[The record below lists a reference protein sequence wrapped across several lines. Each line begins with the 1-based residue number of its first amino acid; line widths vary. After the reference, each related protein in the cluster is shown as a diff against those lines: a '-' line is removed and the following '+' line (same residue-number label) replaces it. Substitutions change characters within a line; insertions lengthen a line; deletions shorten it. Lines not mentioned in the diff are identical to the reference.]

1 MVRWSVSADP
11 RPCLKTGCKSS
22 LLNRKNLCCGSA
34 VAARSNL
41 IGGQDEKNNGFDV
54 YVPVKALSKKELES
68 FNALTADDLEVIL
81 NNLKETLGTFKNTPN
96 MKNAKAYVKLG
107 GNASKTLP
115 LCFSDFKLDF
125 SVNVRIRMGS
135 GSLSSNKTYY
145 AYLCDAKEQEITNLG
160 KIYLEEDGDN
170 LFLTIT
176 TKKFLDF
183 LITEDNLKAVK
194 TNNQVEK
201 TNIPLIIGI
210 ISTAVV
216 IIAAGTVLLIIFL
229 KRRKIKKQ

>member
-1 MVRWSVSADP
+1 MLFR
-11 RPCLKTGCKSS
+11 G
-22 LLNRKNLCCGSA
+22 
-34 VAARSNL
+34 
-41 IGGQDEKNNGFDV
+41 GGQLPAYFQ
-54 YVPVKALSKKELES
+54 LWLES
-68 FNALTADDLEVIL
+68 CGRNSTIDFFVFTDD
-81 NNLKETLGTFKNTPN
+81 
-96 MKNAKAYVKLG
+96 
-107 GNASKTLP
+107 
-115 LCFSDFKLDF
+115 
-125 SVNVRIRMGS
+125 
-135 GSLSSNKTYY
+135 KTYY

-176 TKKFLDF
+176 TKKFSDF